1 MEESARKVPLFVYD
15 ERQCDPKK
23 CTARKM
29 IRLRLAREV
38 RSIRSLPHGALV
50 LNPMARKAISR
61 EDSGRALGRGLVV
74 MDLSWNRIESFPKLR
89 NDLEQR
95 ALPLLF
101 AANPVNWGR
110 PQKLTSAEAVAAAL
124 FIMGFKEEA
133 LFIMGFKE
141 EAECILD
148 KFSWGRQ
155 FLSLNREPLERY
167 ASATNSQE
175 VVRIQEDYL

>member
-133 LFIMGFKE
+133 
-141 EAECILD
+141 ECILD

>member
-1 MEESARKVPLFVYD
+1 MKESARKVPLFVYD
-15 ERQCDPKK
+15 ERHCDPKK

-29 IRLRLAREV
+29 IRLHLAREV
-38 RSIRSLPHGALV
+38 RSIKSLPYGALV

-61 EDSGRALGRGLVV
+61 EDSRRALDHGIVV

-133 LFIMGFKE
+133 E
-141 EAECILD
+141 HILD

-167 ASATNSQE
+167 ASATTSLE
-175 VVRIQEDYL
+175 VVEIQRDYL